1 MVNTII
7 IKKKVFLNMVNT
19 IIIKKSILN
28 MGNTIII
35 IIIIK
40 KIF

>member
-1 MVNTII
+1 MVNKII
-7 IKKKVFLNMVNT
+7 IILKSILNMVNT

-28 MGNTIII
+28 MVNTI